1 MRLTTKG
8 RFAVTAMLDMAMRQQ
23 AGPVS
28 LAAIGQRQQIS
39 VSYLE
44 QLFSRLRQE
53 GLVRS
58 TRGPG
63 GGYTLNRPAKEIT
76 LADIFLAVE
85 NAGLSRAKQAAARD
99 EDGQDEYD
107 EPMTRSLWDN
117 LGQKMLEHLRS
128 VTLHQLVLE
137 QLAKGVALE
146 SAPAAKRPMLK
157 QPGPK
162 PLRVSAP
169 NSVFALGAWLA
180 TGRS

>member
-8 RFAVTAMLDMAMRQQ
+8 RFAVTAMLDMALRERN
-23 AGPVS
+23 GPVS
-28 LAAIGQRQQIS
+28 LAAISQRQQIS

-44 QLFSRLRQE
+44 QLFSRLRQQ

-63 GGYTLNRPAKEIT
+63 GGYTLGRPVEKIN

-85 NAGLSRAKQAAARD
+85 GSDQRGETGSAEAQGGSF
-99 EDGQDEYD
+99 D
-107 EPMTRSLWDN
+107 EPMTRGLWDS
-117 LGQKMLEHLRS
+117 LSAKMLEHLRGI
-128 VTLHQLVLE
+128 TLRQLVLE
-137 QLAKGVALE
+137 QLAKGLVLDDMP
-146 SAPAAKRPMLK
+146 SPSKKPMLK

-162 PLRVSAP
+162 PLRVNAP

>member
-8 RFAVTAMLDMAMRQQ
+8 RFAVTAMLDMALRQK
-23 AGPVS
+23 AGPVP

-63 GGYTLNRPAKEIT
+63 GGYTLNRPAESIT

-85 NAGLSRAKQAAARD
+85 GAGLSRAQLAARD
-99 EDGQDEYD
+99 GESEEAYD
-107 EPMTRSLWDN
+107 EPMTRGLWDS

-128 VTLHQLVLE
+128 VTLQQLVLE
-137 QLAKGVALE
+137 QLAKGGPLE
-146 SAPAAKRPMLK
+146 SAPAPKRPMIK

-169 NSVFALGAWLA
+169 NSVFALGSWLA

>member
-8 RFAVTAMLDMAMRQQ
+8 RFAVTAMLDMALRERS
-23 AGPVS
+23 GPVS
-28 LAAIGQRQQIS
+28 LAAISQRQQIS

-44 QLFSRLRQE
+44 QLFSRLRQH

-63 GGYTLNRPAKEIT
+63 GGYTLGRPAEEINM
-76 LADIFLAVE
+76 ADIFLAVE
-85 NAGLSRAKQAAARD
+85 GVGQGAESDSAEAG
-99 EDGQDEYD
+99 YD
-107 EPMTRSLWDN
+107 EPMTRGLWDS
-117 LGQKMLEHLRS
+117 LSAKMLEHMRGITLR
-128 VTLHQLVLE
+128 QLVLE
-137 QLAKGVALE
+137 QLAKGVVPE
-146 SAPAAKRPMLK
+146 SAPTKRPMLK

-169 NSVFALGAWLA
+169 NSVFALGNWLA

>member
-8 RFAVTAMLDMAMRQQ
+8 RFAVTAMLDMALRQQ
-23 AGPVS
+23 TGPVS

-44 QLFSRLRQE
+44 QLFSRLRQQ

-63 GGYTLNRPAKEIT
+63 GGYTLARPAEDIN

-85 NAGLSRAKQAAARD
+85 GTDKAEGGQGGAKAGSAPH
-99 EDGQDEYD
+99 EYD
-107 EPMTRSLWDN
+107 EPMTRGLWDS
-117 LGQKMLEHLRS
+117 LSDKMLEHMRSITLR
-128 VTLHQLVLE
+128 QLVLE
-137 QLAKGVALE
+137 QLAKGVSVEA
-146 SAPAAKRPMLK
+146 APVAKRPMLK

-162 PLRVSAP
+162 PMRSNAP

-180 TGRS
+180 TSRS

>member
-8 RFAVTAMLDMAMRQQ
+8 RFAVTAMLDMALRERM
-23 AGPVS
+23 GPVS
-28 LAAIGQRQQIS
+28 LAAISQRQQIS

-44 QLFSRLRQE
+44 QLFSRLRQQ

-63 GGYTLNRPAKEIT
+63 GGYTLGRPAEEIN

-85 NAGLSRAKQAAARD
+85 AAASRPAG
-99 EDGQDEYD
+99 EPGDGAEAEYD
-107 EPMTRSLWDN
+107 EPMTRGLWDS
-117 LGQKMLEHLRS
+117 LSAKMLEHMRGISLR
-128 VTLHQLVLE
+128 QLVLE
-137 QLAKGVALE
+137 QLAKGVTLE
-146 SAPAAKRPMLK
+146 AAPSKRPMLK

-162 PLRVSAP
+162 PMRVSAP
-169 NSVFALGAWLA
+169 NSVFALGNWLA

>member
-8 RFAVTAMLDMAMRQQ
+8 RFAVTAMLDMALRERS
-23 AGPVS
+23 GPVS
-28 LAAIGQRQQIS
+28 LAAISQRQQIS

-44 QLFSRLRQE
+44 QLFSRLRQH

-63 GGYTLNRPAKEIT
+63 GGYTLGRPAEDINM
-76 LADIFLAVE
+76 ADIFLAVE
-85 NAGLSRAKQAAARD
+85 GAGAAAGG
-99 EDGQDEYD
+99 EPAEAGFD
-107 EPMTRSLWDN
+107 EPMTRGLWDS
-117 LGQKMLEHLRS
+117 LSAKMLEHMRGITLR
-128 VTLHQLVLE
+128 QLVLE
-137 QLAKGVALE
+137 QLAKGVVPEVTAT
-146 SAPAAKRPMLK
+146 KRPMLK

-169 NSVFALGAWLA
+169 NSVFALGNWLA